1 MRNALK
7 SKSLVS
13 NKTDG
18 DIENGCFTTQFISF
32 ESCIELFK
40 EKYKNNQFDLS
51 ETIVGYRVTKQGIE
65 ILK

>member
-1 MRNALK
+1 MKNRLK

-13 NKTDG
+13 NKTDS
-18 DIENGCFTTQFISF
+18 DIENGCFTTNFISF

-40 EKYKNNQFDLS
+40 EKYKNSIDS
-51 ETIVGYRVTKQGIE
+51 TETIVGYRVTNQGIE